1 MRNEAEISIIVLDNL
16 HAEFSSSSSDAG
28 TEKLPF
34 GNKGRADYGYKR
46 RLHRIVSRAG
56 PREQVDKLP
65 TLRSVYKSDGFQ
77 RRETDQAALV
87 KSLLHS
93 LGQSYGTSRMSKRQV
108 DDSLIER
115 ILYSS
120 MVGAV
125 GNNFFDPEVP
135 PLKTGMDLLEEK
147 GDRLEPQAGVE
158 YINLNA
164 EFATGGID
172 DQPIHAKQEKPIL
185 LKPGLLA

>member
-93 LGQSYGTSRMSKRQV
+93 LGQSY
-108 DDSLIER
+108 ER